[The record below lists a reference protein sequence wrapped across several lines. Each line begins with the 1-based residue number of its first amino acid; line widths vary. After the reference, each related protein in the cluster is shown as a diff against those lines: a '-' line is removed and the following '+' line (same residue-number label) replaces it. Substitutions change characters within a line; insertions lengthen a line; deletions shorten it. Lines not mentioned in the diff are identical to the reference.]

1 MHLVHYS
8 ERYDSVDTASANA
21 EGLAVLG
28 VFFEVSTLAVKNGAI
43 FFTVLNIEIKYGA
56 IQLRYSFTF
65 LFLVG

>member
-28 VFFEVSTLAVKNGAI
+28 VFFEVSTLAVKNGCNI
-43 FFTVLNIEIKYGA
+43 F
-56 IQLRYSFTF
+56 YSFEYRDKIWCDT
-65 LFLVG
+65 VTI